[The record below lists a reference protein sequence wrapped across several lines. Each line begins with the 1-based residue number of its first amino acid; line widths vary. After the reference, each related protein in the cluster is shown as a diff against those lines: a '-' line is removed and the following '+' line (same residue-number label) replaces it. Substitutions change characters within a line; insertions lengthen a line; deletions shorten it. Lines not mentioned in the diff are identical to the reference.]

1 MGSMCCCNK
10 CACVWKADKETGKIK
25 WKRNLF
31 TDAVSVCDD
40 EENIC
45 VCVEPTKDIEDN
57 GEEITLYNRFGLYF
71 LNKNSGKI
79 DFDQSFNMYAE
90 RKFEEDYNEYLP
102 TFDHH
107 GFVHRYN
114 DRTYVYTKS
123 SGQLRVYENKL
134 LTYQMHLLGNISA
147 INVNGNNDYPVEF
160 FNNKLLIFG
169 KPSVGN
175 LVTVSYI
182 NGRLSIELPPSGN
195 FTLRFSIGGQVNIAN
210 GAINPF
216 FPISQVFWDNFTFN
230 GGTIQQTTD
239 ITILFEISAGDAVQ
253 LYSDNHNDLFIT
265 SIDLDTYDTIL
276 HSINLDSST
285 WLNQIALTNT
295 STTNTISVPEYAWS
309 SSSGSNLILSSNGYG
324 HILWSSM
331 SETVTRPAN
340 VFDQYLPDDIL
351 FFDWTRVGN
360 TMFSE
365 LVPEDNF
372 PTLADILNEGV
383 GNYLTSL
390 RSPGSI
396 DDSTDP
402 SISAKCTH
410 VYDNGDEIN
419 SNFSLVFTFPYS
431 GDNLDPID
439 GMINGLEDGL
449 RVHVLYEVIYEDPIG
464 TPFSFPTPTTLSLD
478 NGQNSTIYGFPRYP
492 LNTLSFPAVAQTYSD
507 QSFPATSRTYYYR
520 DVAGFQDPN
529 DREYFYFKLYY
540 YVTASYEVTH
550 TYQTFLRVFN
560 TVDLSDLDTSESST
574 IDFARYDTRFNSSI
588 EKVANDK
595 YAIIDYERVG

>member
-57 GEEITLYNRFGLYF
+57 GEEITLYNRFGIYF

-79 DFDQSFNMYAE
+79 DFDQSFNMYSE

-134 LTYQMHLLGNISA
+134 LTYQMHLLGNRSD

-169 KPSVGN
+169 KPHVGN
-175 LVTVSYI
+175 LITVSYI
-182 NGRLSIELPPSGN
+182 NGRLSIELPSSGN
-195 FTLRFSIGGQVNIAN
+195 FTLRFSIGGQITISN
-210 GAINPF
+210 GAINSF
-216 FPISQVFWDNFTFN
+216 FGVSQLFWDNFTFN
-230 GGTIQQTTD
+230 GSTIQQTSD
-239 ITILFEISAGDAVQ
+239 QVILFEISAGDAVQ
-253 LYSDNHNDLFIT
+253 LYSTSDNDLFIT
-265 SIDLDTYDTIL
+265 SIDLETYDVVL
-276 HSINLDSST
+276 RSINLDPST
-285 WLNQIALTNT
+285 WLNQIALTNVAV
-295 STTNTISVPEYAWS
+295 TNTVSVPEYTWS
-309 SSSGSNLILSSNGYG
+309 ASSGSNLILSSNGYG
-324 HILWSSM
+324 HILWGSR
-331 SETVTRPAN
+331 SESVTRPAA
-340 VFDQYLPDDIL
+340 VFDQYLPNDIL
-351 FFDWTRVGN
+351 FFDWTNVGG

-365 LVPEDNF
+365 LVPEDSL

-383 GNYLTSL
+383 DNYLTSL
-390 RSPGSI
+390 RSGASI

-402 SISAKCTH
+402 NITARCTH
-410 VYDNGDEIN
+410 TYSDAQEVT
-419 SNFSLVFTFPYS
+419 SNFSLLFNFPYS
-431 GDNLDPID
+431 GDSLTPTQ
-439 GMINGLEDGL
+439 GMINGLFDGL
-449 RVHVLYEVIYEDPIG
+449 RIFTMYEVVYENPVG
-464 TPFSFPTPTTLSLD
+464 TPSLQSFNITGSSID
-478 NGQNSTIYGFPRYP
+478 NGVNSSVYSFPRYP
-492 LNTLSFPAVAQTYSD
+492 LATGVYNGTVYSD
-507 QSFPATSRTYYYR
+507 SSLPGGHRTYYYKTG
-520 DVAGFQDPN
+520 AGFQNPADI
-529 DREYFYFKLYY
+529 EYFYLKLYY
-540 YVTASYEVTH
+540 YVTAGYEVDTQ
-550 TYQTFLRVFN
+550 YQTFLRVFN
-560 TVDLSDLDTSESST
+560 TLDLNDLDGSVSQT
-574 IDFARYDTRFNSSI
+574 IDFARNGTGFNYNI
-588 EKVANDK
+588 EKVSDDK